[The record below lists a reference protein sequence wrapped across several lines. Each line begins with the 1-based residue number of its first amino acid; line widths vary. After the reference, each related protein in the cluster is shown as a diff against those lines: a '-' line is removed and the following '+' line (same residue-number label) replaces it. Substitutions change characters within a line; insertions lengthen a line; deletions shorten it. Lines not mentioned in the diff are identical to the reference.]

1 MGRKRGEKPKNQPES
16 MISRKDLGS
25 WIEGPPHHAAG
36 SYPGQELGLP
46 PEGPAAMAGYGRR
59 FLALIIDW
67 VIALGLGALFFNG
80 SEIAPLLIFAGMHI
94 LMIGLLGTTI
104 GKRIA
109 RIQIVKVGG
118 ANATLST
125 SLIRT
130 ALWMVIVPLIII
142 DSDGR
147 GLHDRLAKSV
157 EIVM

>member
-1 MGRKRGEKPKNQPES
+1 
-16 MISRKDLGS
+16 
-25 WIEGPPHHAAG
+25 
-36 SYPGQELGLP
+36 
-46 PEGPAAMAGYGRR
+46 MAGYGRR

-67 VIALGLGALFFNG
+67 LIALGLGALFFSG
-80 SEIAPLLIFAGMHI
+80 SQVAPLLLFAGMHI
-94 LMIGLLGTTI
+94 LMVGLLGTTI

-118 ANATLST
+118 ARATLLT

-130 ALWMVIVPLIII
+130 ALWMVIVPLIIV

>member
-1 MGRKRGEKPKNQPES
+1 
-16 MISRKDLGS
+16 
-25 WIEGPPHHAAG
+25 
-36 SYPGQELGLP
+36 
-46 PEGPAAMAGYGRR
+46 MAGYGRR

-67 VIALGLGALFFNG
+67 VIAVGLGALFFNG

-130 ALWMVIVPLIII
+130 ALWMAIVPLIII